1 MKGHHAKCI
10 VGELRTANRKTNV
23 LSHEEA
29 GKLSGSRQN
38 KTRESAIT
46 QVCFNYTTSVQ
57 LTRAQKM
64 VGSSP
69 ILKQQ
74 PHSQIRKDSK
84 GGVVNKALIRL
95 IRLLSRR
102 AQSRRATWA
111 LGVVWGRLSK
121 SPPTTPERLGPNL
134 FDARAIL
141 ICTDLRRAGRS
152 RANRGGGGRRLRT
165 TGAVLGVLRPLFG
178 RGLRSGTPVVVV

>member
-1 MKGHHAKCI
+1 MLN
-10 VGELRTANRKTNV
+10 VLLDNNLRTANRKTFSVMKRQGNFQ
-23 LSHEEA
+23 A
-29 GKLSGSRQN
+29 QGKMRLGNQA
-38 KTRESAIT
+38 AIT
-46 QVCFNYTTSVQ
+46 QFFNYTTSVQ
-57 LTRAQKM
+57 LTKAQKM

-84 GGVVNKALIRL
+84 GGAVNKALIRL

-102 AQSRRATWA
+102 AQSRRASWA
-111 LGVVWGRLSK
+111 LGVAWGKLSK

-141 ICTDLRRAGRS
+141 ICTDLRSAGRR